1 MQSFTE
7 FQTNWFYINIQFVA
21 GNKIING
28 KSILKF
34 ILYFIVGGLVVSL
47 TTYYGSKGQGF
58 TAALISMFPSL
69 TVLTFFLIY
78 KAGGD
83 ASVISYAKN
92 LAFGVPPWILY
103 IIAVAMLCEHLG
115 IWLSLAVGV
124 ILYLGASFCMSLLR

>member
-1 MQSFTE
+1 MNGSITAVIVNNHFHLYCALTDMG
-7 FQTNWFYINIQFVA
+7 V
-21 GNKIING
+21 NG

-34 ILYFIVGGLVVSL
+34 LLYFIVGGSVVSL
-47 TTYYGSKGQGF
+47 TTYYGSRGQGF

-115 IWLSLAVGV
+115 IWLSLTVGV